1 MQRGVDRVAG
11 DAELVLRVVHEA
23 CYADGGATR
32 WSADRLLPT
41 VYDESPELFTCEH
54 VFPWMFED
62 YGALAPL
69 REAAERLAEHE
80 WPRLYDEQRLAANDV
95 PAAAAIYADDP
106 YVERAFSEET
116 AAHIRGLRPW
126 VTNEY
131 DHNGLRADGARILG
145 RLIDLVRG
153 RI

>member
-1 MQRGVDRVAG
+1 M
-11 DAELVLRVVHEA
+11 HEA

-41 VYDESPELFTCEH
+41 VYDERPELFTCEH

-69 REAAERLAEHE
+69 REAAEIARRA
-80 WPRLYDEQRLAANDV
+80 RV
-95 PAAAAIYADDP
+95 AAALRRSSGWRPTRSRPRPRSTPTTRTSSARSP
-106 YVERAFSEET
+106 RRPPRS
-116 AAHIRGLRPW
+116 IRGLRPW

-145 RLIDLVRG
+145 RLIDLARG